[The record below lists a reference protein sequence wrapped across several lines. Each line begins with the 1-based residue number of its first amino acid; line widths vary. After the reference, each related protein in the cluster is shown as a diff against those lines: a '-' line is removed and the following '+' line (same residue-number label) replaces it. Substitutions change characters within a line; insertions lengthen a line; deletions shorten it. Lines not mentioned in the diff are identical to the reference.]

1 MLIGSTVTECDFY
14 AYATVFVKGV
24 KISLSTLKPQGRNP
38 LTLKKQV
45 EVIKAAESDP
55 KLSVRKLAES
65 YDCGKTQISSIL
77 KEKQSIL
84 ELCEANVAS

>member
-1 MLIGSTVTECDFY
+1 M
-14 AYATVFVKGV
+14 YATVFVKGV
-24 KISLSTLKPQGRNP
+24 RISLSTLKPRNP
-38 LTLKKQV
+38 FTLKKKV

-65 YDCGKTQISSIL
+65 YDCEKTQISSIL
-77 KEKQSIL
+77 KEKQLIL